1 MRVIG
6 ESANAHRAR
15 TFSLEEQLGTREG
28 VVPSVS
34 LQDAKASMVQD

>member
-15 TFSLEEQLGTREG
+15 TFSLEGAARNKRRSG
-28 VVPSVS
+28 AIS
-34 LQDAKASMVQD
+34 